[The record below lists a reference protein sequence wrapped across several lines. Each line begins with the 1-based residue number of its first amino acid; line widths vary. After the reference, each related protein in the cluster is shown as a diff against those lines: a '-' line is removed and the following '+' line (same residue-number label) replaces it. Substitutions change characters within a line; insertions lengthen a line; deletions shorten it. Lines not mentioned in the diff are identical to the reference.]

1 MDVEPSEYERGLKDT
16 SKSLLTFKT
25 AVRQSTVHRPYTR
38 SRGKVEDME
47 EDSSDDE
54 EEEEDL
60 TVGVESKLDDEVN
73 VTDAQQSEPRRTE
86 KSVNAKG
93 KRNKAVMGT
102 LLIQLEL
109 FSKFKNPKSIHR
121 ESELRELY
129 FDVSVVL

>member
-38 SRGKVEDME
+38 SRGKVEDMD

-54 EEEEDL
+54 EEDL
-60 TVGVESKLDDEVN
+60 TVDVESKLDDEVDIS
-73 VTDAQQSEPRRTE
+73 DARQSEQRKTE
-86 KSVNAKG
+86 KNINAKG

-109 FSKFKNPKSIHR
+109 FSKFKNPKFIHR